1 MQHYRN
7 HYEFHQGSTETLE
20 LLGPLWDKLRQ
31 HHAASTK
38 HFLERY
44 ETMKWSDR
52 KQALVDKSK
61 ALHVEYATEKSRGQL
76 IGYCI
81 SSVEKDGTTGEVDS
95 LFVAEPY
102 RKTGLGE
109 ELFSRSINW
118 LDEQHVEVQKL
129 SVAVG
134 NEVVLDFYK
143 RFNFHPLHIV
153 LQRKK

>member
-1 MQHYRN
+1 MN
-7 HYEFHQGSTETLE
+7 HYDLHQGSTEALE
-20 LLGPLWDKLRQ
+20 LLEPLWEQLRL

-44 ETMKWSDR
+44 ETMTWIDR
-52 KQALVDKSK
+52 KHSMVNKSK
-61 ALHVEYATEKSRGQL
+61 ALHVEYATEKVGGQL
-76 IGYCI
+76 VGYCI
-81 SSVEKDGTTGEVDS
+81 SSVEKDAITGEVDS

-109 ELFSRSINW
+109 ELFSRSIHW

-134 NEVVLDFYK
+134 NEVC
-143 RFNFHPLHIV
+143 P
-153 LQRKK
+153 